1 MTKSNATKAA
11 TSACIIGLALGVTG
25 CMSYSKAVVAVHEA
39 IDEVLSEKPVKP
51 PVTETPT
58 NPQSAD
64 DIDLSSVRWHGPDIR
79 SWPIT
84 SDLAKVSIGRNVSFP
99 HSKAGQWPKKAP
111 PSGDGYVEAN
121 VWLIA
126 NVDGQWHASSFEW
139 LRPGQTS
146 KPAAVVNGAHAK
158 ASPLSGSWA
167 PKAGD
172 TLYFAVA
179 GLSRGGYTSVQ
190 ERTAFRKAVWP

>member
-1 MTKSNATKAA
+1 MTNSKA
-11 TSACIIGLALGVTG
+11 IGCAIGAVMWVGVIGGG
-25 CMSYSKAVVAVHEA
+25 CRIYDAAVVAVHDS
-39 IDEVLSEKPVKP
+39 IDEVLADKTVKP
-51 PVTETPT
+51 PTETPT

-79 SWPIT
+79 QWPIT
-84 SDLAKVSIGRNVSFP
+84 SELAKVSIGRNVSFP

-167 PKAGD
+167 PQSGD